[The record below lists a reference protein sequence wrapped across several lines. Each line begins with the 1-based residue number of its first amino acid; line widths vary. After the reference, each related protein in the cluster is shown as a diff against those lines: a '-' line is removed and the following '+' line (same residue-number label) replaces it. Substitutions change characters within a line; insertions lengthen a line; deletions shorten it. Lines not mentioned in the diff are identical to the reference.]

1 MVNFDSM
8 YVNRTYSPL
17 TRTRQRFHIENQ
29 RVLFVWLNS
38 SKSLLVYGW
47 LYYWKQYFSYIFLPI
62 EHCEWPR
69 TDGRPTGIHAA
80 DTPYRRGGRIMNVPT
95 VVFINPTRCSV
106 MYHGCSWDHCLIS
119 VSHVQPVAEWETARR
134 AMRKRSITGKGDI
147 RCAFFKRSKKWIYKT

>member
-8 YVNRTYSPL
+8 YVIRTYSPL

-29 RVLFVWLNS
+29 LSFICLAEFFKKSARVRLTI
-38 SKSLLVYGW
+38 LLETIFF
-47 LYYWKQYFSYIFLPI
+47 LYFISYIFLPI

-119 VSHVQPVAEWETARR
+119 VSHVQPVAE
-134 AMRKRSITGKGDI
+134 
-147 RCAFFKRSKKWIYKT
+147 